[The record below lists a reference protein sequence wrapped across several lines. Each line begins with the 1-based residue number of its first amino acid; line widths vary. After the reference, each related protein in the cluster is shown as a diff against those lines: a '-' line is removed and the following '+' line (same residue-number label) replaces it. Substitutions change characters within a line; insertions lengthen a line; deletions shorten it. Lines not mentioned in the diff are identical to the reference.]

1 MNRNFIYRIVELT
14 NAKRRS
20 SGLPELRFNPVLA
33 AAAQKHS
40 ADMALEDFFSH
51 KSPNGSKPSD
61 RAQAEGYPSTYV
73 GENIYAGGSTPENA
87 FEGWMNSEGHRN
99 NILSPNYQE
108 IGVGYYYLGNDT
120 GNVNY
125 KHYWTQCFGK
135 P

>member
-1 MNRNFIYRIVELT
+1 MDRNLIYRIVELT
-14 NAKRRS
+14 NAQRRS

-51 KSPNGSKPSD
+51 KSPNGSNASQ
-61 RAQAEGYPSTYV
+61 RAQALGYPSAFV
-73 GENIYAGGSTPENA
+73 GENIAAGRSTPEDA
-87 FEGWMNSEGHRN
+87 FAGWMNSEGHRN
-99 NILSPNYQE
+99 NILNPNYQE
-108 IGVGYYYLGNDT
+108 IGVGYYFLANDT
-120 GNVNY
+120 GDTNY

>member
-14 NAKRRS
+14 NAQRRQA
-20 SGLPELRFNPVLA
+20 GLPDLRFNPVLS

-40 ADMALEDFFSH
+40 ADMALEDFFNH

-87 FEGWMNSEGHRN
+87 FEGWMKSEGHRN
-99 NILSPNYQE
+99 NILSPNYQD
-108 IGVGYYYLGNDT
+108 IGVGYYYLPNDT